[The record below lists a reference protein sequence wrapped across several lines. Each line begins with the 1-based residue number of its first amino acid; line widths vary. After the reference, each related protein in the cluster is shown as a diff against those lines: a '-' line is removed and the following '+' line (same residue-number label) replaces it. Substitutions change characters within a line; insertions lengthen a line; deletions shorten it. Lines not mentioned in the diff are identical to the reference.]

1 MRKLPTLRGHFSW
14 TLSRLARI
22 LGLAM
27 LHDLLISLGLVLGL
41 LALDFAAMRWGEDTR
56 TPALLRE
63 ACWPRR

>member
-1 MRKLPTLRGHFSW
+1 
-14 TLSRLARI
+14 
-22 LGLAM
+22 M

-63 ACWPRR
+63 ACWPRT